1 MQLARVMALLA
12 LASGAVAFVPAGIH
26 QQSGQGWQHSSS
38 VVQVM
43 QPSGV
48 ASADRASQAEAETSW
63 TTCMLTGLGLG
74 YAAAAA
80 VACSRQGSGRTA
92 RAAEGKPAVAAA
104 RTPVA
109 YPIFTFRWLAIHAL
123 TIPTVFFLGAI
134 SSMQFI
140 QR

>member
-1 MQLARVMALLA
+1 MLCRLVAVLS
-12 LASGAVAFVPAGIH
+12 LASVATAFVPAGVH
-26 QQSGQGWQHSSS
+26 RPASQ
-38 VVQVM
+38 
-43 QPSGV
+43 GV
-48 ASADRASQAEAETSW
+48 ARAAPVIGSARPAETGLGAGSASKQELEMSW
-63 TTCMLTGLGLG
+63 AGCLLAGLGLG
-74 YAAAAA
+74 YAAASGAA
-80 VACSRQGSGRTA
+80 YTRQAGRIA

-140 QR
+140 H